1 MKKRFNGWLAAEIVA
16 LIVLIGC
23 LGIIVMRTERQLQY
37 NDIRTEAYVKWYVAQ
52 KTSALQAATATP
64 TPKPTPV
71 QTPVETPKSTI
82 KPASTSEPTSTAL
95 PTTSSATPKATA

>member
-23 LGIIVMRTERQLQY
+23 LGIIVMRTERQIQY

-52 KTSALQAATATP
+52 KTSALQTATATP
-64 TPKPTPV
+64 V
-71 QTPVETPKSTI
+71 QTPKSTI
-82 KPASTSEPTSTAL
+82 KPASTSEPTPTAL
-95 PTTSSATPKATA
+95 PTTSPATPKATA